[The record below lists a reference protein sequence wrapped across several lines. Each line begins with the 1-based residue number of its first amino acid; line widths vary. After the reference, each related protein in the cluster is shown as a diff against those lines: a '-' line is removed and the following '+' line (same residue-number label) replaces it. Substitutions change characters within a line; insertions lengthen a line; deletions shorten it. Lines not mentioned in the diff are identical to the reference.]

1 MKSLS
6 SINKYFWKYRVRL
19 SLGIIFI
26 IISNYFN
33 ILQPEFVR
41 QAIDTVAGQ
50 FDAVTGEVHSENKDK
65 LIQSTMTLGLLI
77 LGAAIL
83 KGVFMFFMRQT
94 IIVMSRHVEYDQKNE
109 IFDQYQRLGQ
119 DFYRGNNTG
128 DLMNRI
134 SEDVSRVRMY
144 VGPAIMYTLNLLA
157 TFTFV
162 IYNMV
167 AVSPSLTL
175 WVLLPLP
182 VLSISIYYVNNIIYR
197 KSDAIQA
204 KLSDLTTFVQ
214 EAFSGMR
221 VLKAF
226 GVGKASWQEFEKEN
240 EDYRKKALDLAK
252 VDAMFFPLMMLLVGL
267 SNLIVV
273 YVGGMQVI
281 EGKLSYGNIAQFIIY
296 VNMLTWPVASL
307 GWVTSIVQ
315 RAASSQAR
323 INEFLD
329 IQPAIENQS
338 EKPFHF
344 EKGIHLKN
352 VTFRYSEGRKEAL
365 SKVSLSLEKGKV
377 VGVIGST
384 GSGKSTLASLILR
397 LHDPSEGKILIDGEP
412 IQDINLDEYREKIGY
427 VPQDVFLFSDT
438 IAENIAFGL
447 KGEDREF
454 SRIEEAAKSAAVY
467 SNVIDFPKGFE
478 TMLGERGISLSGG
491 QKQRVAIARA
501 IVKNPEILIL
511 DDCLSAVD
519 TRTEAEILGN
529 FRKVFSDKT
538 VLIISHRVSSVKDA
552 DEIIVLEEGE
562 VLERGKHD
570 ELVKNQGAYA
580 QLFEKQSLQE
590 EEFVE
595 NTNEETQV

>member
-1 MKSLS
+1 MKSLYTL
-6 SINKYFWKYRVRL
+6 NKYFWKYRLRL
-19 SLGIIFI
+19 SLGILFI
-26 IISNYFN
+26 IVSNYFN
-33 ILQPEFVR
+33 ILQPEYVR
-41 QAIDTVAGQ
+41 QAIDTVASQ
-50 FDAVTGEVHSENKDK
+50 FDALTGEVKSENKEN
-65 LIQSTMTLGLLI
+65 LIHSTMVLGLLI

-83 KGVFMFFMRQT
+83 KGIFMFFMRQT
-94 IIVMSRHVEYDQKNE
+94 VIVMSRHIEYDQKNE
-109 IFDQYQRLGQ
+109 IFDQYQRLSQ
-119 DFYRGNNTG
+119 DFYRSNNTG

-144 VGPAIMYTLNLLA
+144 IGPAIMYTLNLLA
-157 TFTFV
+157 TFAFV
-162 IYNMV
+162 IYSMV
-167 AVSPSLTL
+167 AVSPTLTL
-175 WVLLPLP
+175 WVLIPLP
-182 VLSISIYYVNNIIYR
+182 ILSISIYYVNNIIYK

-226 GVGKASWQEFEKEN
+226 GVGKSSWQEFEKEN
-240 EDYRKKALDLAK
+240 EDYRKKALELAK
-252 VDAMFFPLMMLLVGL
+252 VDALFFPLMMLLVGL

-281 EGKLSYGNIAQFIIY
+281 EGKLSYGNIAQFIIF

-338 EKPFHF
+338 DRPFHF
-344 EKGIHLKN
+344 EKGIQLEN
-352 VTFRYSEGRKEAL
+352 LSFRYSEGRKEAL
-365 SKVSLSLEKGKV
+365 TNINLNLDKGKV
-377 VGVIGST
+377 IGVIGST

-397 LHDPSEGKILIDGEP
+397 LHDPSTGRILIDGEP

-427 VPQDVFLFSDT
+427 VPQDVFLFSDS

-447 KGEDREF
+447 KGEEREF
-454 SRIEEAAKSAAVY
+454 SRIEEAAKAAAVY
-467 SNVIDFPKGFE
+467 DNVMDFPKGFE
-478 TMLGERGISLSGG
+478 TLLGERGISLSGG

-529 FRKVFSDKT
+529 FRKVFSEKT

-562 VLERGKHD
+562 IVERGKHED
-570 ELVKNQGAYA
+570 LLKDQGSYA

-595 NTNEETQV
+595 NPSEEPQV